1 MRSGVLARTPDPPQF
16 ARLDVM
22 PAIDSFEDVRGMADS
37 ELRAL
42 LERGRPEERVW
53 AIWALALRSANVAEL
68 GARAEPDA
76 GVRRNLAIVLAGHGH
91 IELLVALAKRDPA
104 PEVRA
109 AAMQL
114 VARFAIDGKLPHAL
128 VAERVSA
135 DSSEV
140 RIAVLGTMFGGA
152 PAWLVD
158 IAEKLLDDSDGD
170 VRYEAFEA
178 LVRAGVTERALMW
191 LEEVPEPEARLA
203 LMRWSAR
210 GKARACA
217 ELLASASRRM
227 RRLLI
232 ESVRLPTWH
241 DLAPVVGDEP
251 ALFRALARRHP
262 AVFDEMPLG
271 ALMAATLREPNAAW
285 LAMVRDRLAQ
295 LETPH
300 EHEVVELLH
309 DFRELCAGRVAAL
322 GETIQE
328 LRKRTDDDL
337 DHELAVLE
345 DQRLVAESAL
355 EHASR
360 MLVH

>member
-1 MRSGVLARTPDPPQF
+1 
-16 ARLDVM
+16 
-22 PAIDSFEDVRGMADS
+22 
-37 ELRAL
+37 
-42 LERGRPEERVW
+42 
-53 AIWALALRSANVAEL
+53 
-68 GARAEPDA
+68 
-76 GVRRNLAIVLAGHGH
+76 
-91 IELLVALAKRDPA
+91 
-104 PEVRA
+104 
-109 AAMQL
+109 
-114 VARFAIDGKLPHAL
+114 
-128 VAERVSA
+128 
-135 DSSEV
+135 
-140 RIAVLGTMFGGA
+140 
-152 PAWLVD
+152 
-158 IAEKLLDDSDGD
+158 
-170 VRYEAFEA
+170 
-178 LVRAGVTERALMW
+178 
-191 LEEVPEPEARLA
+191 
-203 LMRWSAR
+203 
-210 GKARACA
+210 

-251 ALFRALARRHP
+251 ALFRALAHRHP

-355 EHASR
+355 EH
-360 MLVH
+360 